1 MPQLDMF
8 GSPVVTSPRQLT
20 PDDARPELTKILDRL
35 READV
40 MPLSAKDL
48 RFWKTVYPQMS
59 RWLPAEE
66 REAMCAS
73 FFAEIERLERGL

>member
-1 MPQLDMF
+1 
-8 GSPVVTSPRQLT
+8 
-20 PDDARPELTKILDRL
+20 
-35 READV
+35 